1 MPIPREV
8 LSDTLRKL
16 LTGRRVTAGV
26 FTTFS
31 LEPQFF
37 EEEIVSLLADGSL
50 HSEPKLRMLQLEE
63 LLNSEIGP
71 ISVYYDRQGL
81 RADGAKRLN
90 VSYVPVHVA
99 NGVFHPKLVL
109 LLTRPTDASADGE
122 PSLVCGVLSSNL
134 TRGGWWSLLECAHFE
149 TVKGH
154 SRCSFKGDLQEL
166 LRDIG
171 RLAGPEADSSSL
183 DAIAGFVRGLEG
195 FEHATQ
201 NGRLRPRIVA
211 GTKALSPFLLEARG
225 LALSGT
231 TLEVLSP
238 FFDEHRATP
247 LRDLVKTLEPDRTF
261 VYLPRGDD
269 GAVSCSKSV
278 YEDAQG
284 IQGVKWAQFREE
296 DSLFRLGKDKHAKR
310 RSLHAKV
317 YRFTRR
323 QPGFELLV
331 VGSHNLT
338 TPALARGKNF
348 EASFVFEADAEGKI
362 EPWLQWDEKRPRKFA
377 EPDPAIKAELPAGDC
392 VMPLQVKFDWIPPES
407 CKLLWEGASASG
419 PLQLEY
425 AGAQVVRCASMSPSR
440 WHSLS
445 PADTEAVR
453 SRLISSALLT
463 VRGENGEAA
472 TILVQETGMHRK
484 PPILL
489 TLSPEE
495 VLSYWARLTPEQR
508 TLYWEERLAGRD
520 AAALTGEGIELPPPP
535 IQKSMFATYSGIF
548 HGFEMLRE
556 RLEGCLAA
564 GDARQAQYLLFG
576 DRPSSLPRLLRDV
589 RKADA
594 KPQDIVSLYLI
605 VLSARQLFRWLK
617 KEHRE
622 FLRAHPREVIEL
634 EALVREADALRSQLD
649 VGPDRVKFLNWFES
663 HFVRRARAGR
673 AHD

>member
-16 LTGRRVTAGV
+16 LAGRRVTAGV
-26 FTTFS
+26 FTTFT

-37 EEEIVSLLADGSL
+37 EEEILSLLADGSL

-81 RADGAKRLN
+81 RADGATRLN
-90 VSYVPVHVA
+90 VRYVPVHVA

-109 LLTRPTDASADGE
+109 LLTTPIDGANDDE
-122 PSLVCGVLSSNL
+122 GTLVCGVLSSNL
-134 TRGGWWSLLECAHFE
+134 TKGGWWSLLECAHFE
-149 TVKGH
+149 TVQES
-154 SRCSFKGDLQEL
+154 SRCSFKSDLQEL

-171 RLAGPEADSSSL
+171 RLAGPDADSSSI
-183 DAIAGFVRGLEG
+183 DAITRFVRGLEG
-195 FEHATQ
+195 FEQATQ
-201 NGRLRPRIVA
+201 NGRLRPRLVA
-211 GTKALSPFLLEARG
+211 GTKALAPFLSEVRRQALAR
-225 LALSGT
+225 T

-238 FFDEHRATP
+238 FFDEHRASP
-247 LRDLVKTLEPDRTF
+247 LRDLVKTLEPERTF

-269 GAVSCSKSV
+269 GAVSCSKTV
-278 YEDAQG
+278 YEDAQS
-284 IQGVKWAQFREE
+284 IQGVKWAQFRDE

-323 QPGFELLV
+323 QPALELLV

-338 TPALARGKNF
+338 TPAMARGGNF
-348 EASFVFEADAEGKI
+348 EASFVFEAESESKI
-362 EPWLQWDEKRPRKFA
+362 EPWLQWDEKKPRTFA
-377 EPDPAIKAELPAGDC
+377 EPDPAIEAELPAGDC

-407 CKLLWEGASASG
+407 CKLLWEGASPSG

-425 AGAQVVRCASMSPSR
+425 AGAQVVTCASMSPSR
-440 WHSLS
+440 WYSLS

-463 VRGENGEAA
+463 VRGPNGQAA

-508 TLYWEERLAGRD
+508 TMYWEERLAGQD
-520 AAALTGEGIELPPPP
+520 AVALTGEGVELPPPP
-535 IQKSMFATYSGIF
+535 MQKSMFATYAGIF

-556 RLEGCLAA
+556 RLDGCLAA
-564 GDARQAQYLLFG
+564 GDTRQAQYLLFG

-589 RKADA
+589 RKADN
-594 KPQDIVSLYLI
+594 KSEDVVSLYLI

-617 KEHRE
+617 REHRE
-622 FLRAHPREVIEL
+622 FLRAHSREVVEL
-634 EALVREADALRSQLD
+634 EALVKEADTLRSRLD
-649 VGPDRVKFLNWFES
+649 VGSDRVKFLNWFEA
-663 HFVRRARAGR
+663 HFVRRARAGQ